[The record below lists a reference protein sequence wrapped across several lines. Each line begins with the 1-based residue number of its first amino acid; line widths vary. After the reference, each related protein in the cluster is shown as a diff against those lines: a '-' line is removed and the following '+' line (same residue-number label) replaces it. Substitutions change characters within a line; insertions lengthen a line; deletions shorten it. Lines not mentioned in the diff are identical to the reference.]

1 MPACASSKNQD
12 WNFPE
17 AHFLSFNPQSR
28 TTAAKSAPQGQVLG
42 GGKEQSPP
50 GMPPSPVHLSTQKPL
65 SYHRRVYAFP
75 SGSFLLSSKKGI
87 QDEESHI
94 LPRLWHSSMGDPHI
108 GFFALLFSF
117 LRFYSFISERERE
130 RENTSQGEGQKERE
144 VDSPMN
150 RESNTGLHRRTPRS

>member
-1 MPACASSKNQD
+1 MPACVSSKNQD

-28 TTAAKSAPQGQVLG
+28 TIAAKSDPQGQVLVAGG

-65 SYHRRVYAFP
+65 SYYRRLYAFP

-94 LPRLWHSSMGDPHI
+94 LPRLWHSSMGDPRI
-108 GFFALLFSF
+108 DFFALLCFAFFFF
-117 LRFYSFISERERE
+117 LF
-130 RENTSQGEGQKERE
+130 
-144 VDSPMN
+144 
-150 RESNTGLHRRTPRS
+150 